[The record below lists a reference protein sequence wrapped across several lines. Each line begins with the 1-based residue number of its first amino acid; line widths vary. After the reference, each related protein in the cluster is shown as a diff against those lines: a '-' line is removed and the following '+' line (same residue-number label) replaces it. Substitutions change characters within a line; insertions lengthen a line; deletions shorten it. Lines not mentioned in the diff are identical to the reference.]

1 LQSKIKPRYLQVSL
15 GRSTGPPIGDKSSGG
30 GLNALWAL
38 EKWKMSVLP
47 CSIIRPNFE
56 RREDM
61 ML

>member
-1 LQSKIKPRYLQVSL
+1 MKPRYLQVSL
-15 GRSTGPPIGDKSSGG
+15 GRSTGPSMGNKLSGG

-38 EKWKMSVLP
+38 EKWKMLVLL
-47 CSIIRPNFE
+47 CSIMRPNFK